1 MITIDRLAQRF
12 ADVANIL
19 DSITVKGVVNAK
31 LIAQA
36 FDICSNTVSELK
48 ETINE
53 LQNESNTPISETSQ
67 EVGDNDGEPLAD

>member
-12 ADVANIL
+12 ADIANLL

-31 LIAQA
+31 LITQA

-48 ETINE
+48 ETLNE
-53 LQNESNTPISETSQ
+53 LQNGSNALNSESSQ
-67 EVGDNDGEPLAD
+67 EVGDNNGEFSAD

>member
-31 LIAQA
+31 LIGQA

-53 LQNESNTPISETSQ
+53 LQNESNTPNSETSQ
-67 EVGDNDGEPLAD
+67 EVGDEDGEPLAD